1 MVEEQ
6 LFTKASETAVEIE
19 TKFLTSKFGND
30 QEICALAK
38 HAILAKQIKFS
49 RQLNQA
55 LKVLGLGSKEN
66 ILLKLLMD
74 YPEFARVAFVQIGRK
89 DLIKN
94 IKKTAP
100 EQKDR
105 KWEDQFDRAIQ
116 TGNIINMKT
125 QLEKFDYVIIEEIYN
140 QSGKV
145 IRPKMGELDLD
156 IVEQSYETNFELM
169 RIMGFEKKMI
179 KRYIVKA

>member
-1 MVEEQ
+1 
-6 LFTKASETAVEIE
+6 
-19 TKFLTSKFGND
+19 
-30 QEICALAK
+30 
-38 HAILAKQIKFS
+38 
-49 RQLNQA
+49 
-55 LKVLGLGSKEN
+55 
-66 ILLKLLMD
+66 
-74 YPEFARVAFVQIGRK
+74 
-89 DLIKN
+89 
-94 IKKTAP
+94 
-100 EQKDR
+100 
-105 KWEDQFDRAIQ
+105 
-116 TGNIINMKT
+116 MKT